1 MNKQIAKE
9 MVNFILVIVYTYAHY
24 FYISPYIFNLTSSR
38 MFSVGVWCIGVGL
51 WGNLVG
57 MRLVKA
63 LYVSKDYRRE
73 NYFFIIVGLII
84 SITGIILYI

>member
-24 FYISPYIFNLTSSR
+24 FYISPYIFNLFSSR
-38 MFSVGVWCIGVGL
+38 MLSVGVWCIVVGL

-63 LYVSKDYRRE
+63 IYVSKDYRRE
-73 NYFFIIVGLII
+73 NYFFIIIGSILA
-84 SITGIILYI
+84 ITGIIVSI